1 MRHDTHRVF
10 LFIRNVPCVGPFD
23 GVKASHILH
32 GRLSQRARS
41 REPFMVLAQASQYE
55 ARLQTGPWP
64 SPWVLLDTAVRPGM
78 RGASLQDQGRVDDP
92 TDGKV
97 AGA

>member
-10 LFIRNVPCVGPFD
+10 LVKRNVPSFGPFD
-23 GVKASHILH
+23 GVKATHILH

-55 ARLQTGPWP
+55 ARLQTGPCL
-64 SPWVLLDTAVRPGM
+64 SPWVLLDTAVRQGVADGTLAGPRA
-78 RGASLQDQGRVDDP
+78 RGRSY
-92 TDGKV
+92 
-97 AGA
+97 